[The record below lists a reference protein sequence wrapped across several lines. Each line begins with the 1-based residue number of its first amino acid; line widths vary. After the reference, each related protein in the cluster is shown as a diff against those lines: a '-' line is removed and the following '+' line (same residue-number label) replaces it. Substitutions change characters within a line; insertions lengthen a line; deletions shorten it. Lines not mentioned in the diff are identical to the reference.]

1 MSARLAIAGA
11 LVALTLAAYAQAVR
25 FDFVVFDDPTYV
37 IDDPRINRGLTWAGV
52 KWVFSNVYFANW
64 HPVTGLSHMLDCTLY
79 GLDAGGHHLTSVLLH
94 LANTL
99 VLFFVLCGATG
110 APWRSGVV
118 AALFALHPLHVESV
132 AWVSGRK
139 DVLSTFFGF
148 AALGAYGRYA
158 RRGGAG
164 RYALTALL
172 LALGLMSKPMLVT
185 LPFVFL
191 LWDYWPLGRLRPG
204 APISPARL
212 ALEKLPFLVLS
223 AASSTATLVA
233 QESGEAVAS
242 LDEVPFRLRAANAV
256 VSCVR
261 YLGKMMWPA
270 DLAPLYPHPN
280 LPGGVPLESW
290 QIAGAALLLVL
301 ITVAVWASRRPY
313 AIMGWLW
320 YLGTLVPVLG
330 LVQVG
335 GQAMADRYTYISLVG
350 PFIAIVWGAGDLVA
364 ARVERPGR
372 WVTAVLTVTMLFA
385 LAFASRVQ
393 ARHWRNS
400 LALTRHAVR
409 LQPNSSHMRIN
420 LGVALQLAGK
430 PERAIRQYREAARIN
445 PRSPKLHNNLG
456 NALELQGRRDD
467 AIAHYRLA
475 IGLDPGFAKAYANLG
490 SALLAAGATPEALV
504 QLQTALRLD
513 PNHHMAH
520 ERVGYALAGQGHFE
534 AAIEKYRQALAI
546 EPEYAE
552 AHNNLGIA
560 LQAVGRIDEAISHFQ
575 RALEIRPEF
584 ASPHNNLGIALQGR
598 GDLEAALGHYREAL
612 RIEPEN
618 AKAHNNLGI
627 ALQLRGNL
635 DEATREYR
643 EALRLEPDYPDAEYN
658 LGLALQ
664 QSGDR
669 AAAIEHYRRA
679 LALRPDYAKA
689 HHNLALLLEADG
701 DGVGARQHFEQA
713 RRFERRP

>member
-11 LVALTLAAYAQAVR
+11 LVASTLAAYAQTVH

-37 IDDPRINRGLTWAGV
+37 IDDPHINRGLTWPGV
-52 KWVFSNVYFANW
+52 KWVFSHAYFANW
-64 HPVTGLSHMLDCTLY
+64 HPLTLLSHMLDCTLF

-94 LANTL
+94 VANTL

-110 APWRSGVV
+110 APWRSSVV

-139 DVLSTFFGF
+139 DVLSTLFGF
-148 AALGAYGRYA
+148 AALGAYGSYA

-204 APISPARL
+204 ATISPGKL
-212 ALEKLPFLVLS
+212 ALEKLPFLALS
-223 AASSTATLVA
+223 AASSVATLLA

-242 LDEVPFRLRAANAV
+242 LDEVPFRWRAANAI
-256 VSCVR
+256 VSYVR
-261 YLGKMMWPA
+261 YLDKMIWPA

-280 LPGGVPLESW
+280 LPGGVPLAIW

-335 GQAMADRYTYISLVG
+335 GQAMADRYTYVSLVG
-350 PFIAIVWGAGDLVA
+350 PFITVVWGAGDLVA
-364 ARVERPGR
+364 ARAARRGGAAALAL
-372 WVTAVLTVTMLFA
+372 TALFA
-385 LAFASRVQ
+385 LAFASRAQ

-409 LQPNSSHMRIN
+409 VQPNSSHMRIN
-420 LGVALQLAGK
+420 LGLALQLAGR

-475 IGLDPGFAKAYANLG
+475 IGLDPEFAKPYANLG
-490 SALLAAGATPEALV
+490 SALLAAGATAEALSH
-504 QLQTALRLD
+504 LQTALRLD
-513 PNHHMAH
+513 PNHSIAH
-520 ERVGYALAGQGHFE
+520 ERAGYALAGEGRFE

-560 LQAVGRIDEAISHFQ
+560 LQALGRVDEAISHFE

-584 ASPHNNLGIALQGR
+584 ASAHNNLGIAMQGR

-612 RIEPEN
+612 RIEPKN

-627 ALQLRGNL
+627 ALQLRGKL
-635 DEATREYR
+635 DEAMREYR

-664 QSGDR
+664 QRGER
-669 AAAIEHYRRA
+669 VAAIEHYRRA

-689 HHNLALLLEADG
+689 HHNLALLLEAGG

-713 RRFERRP
+713 RRFERQP